1 MYLLASTRA
10 TVDQELLLSISREL
24 LIVSC
29 GLYVTDLKLKPRN
42 IIERY
47 IDQIQ
52 HFSS

>member
-10 TVDQELLLSISREL
+10 TVDHELLLSVSREL

-29 GLYVTDLKLKPRN
+29 RLHVTVKLKPRN

>member
-10 TVDQELLLSISREL
+10 TVDQELLLSVSREL
-24 LIVSC
+24 LIVPC
-29 GLYVTDLKLKPRN
+29 GLHVTDLKLKPRN
-42 IIERY
+42 IIERC